1 MALYEKIQSS
11 DISSDKSSDEI
22 SLKKTFMSSKINDKR
37 FQFNSPVYLT

>member
-11 DISSDKSSDEI
+11 DISSDKGSDEI
-22 SLKKTFMSSKINDKR
+22 SLWNTFSGSKINDKR